1 MVCNKCGAELET
13 NAKFCTSCGAS
24 VPVAPVP
31 APTPMPTPAPA
42 PAPTPVSE
50 PAQKKSGVKPLLIVL
65 IVLAAIL
72 LIALIVVAV
81 LLLGE
86 RNKQPEPENDF
97 SALNGNF
104 SVVIGPD
111 GEYIYFYGDN
121 EGPGG
126 AVVSGEN
133 PVPEGNPYREYYNE
147 AVGFILPDSAERYYA
162 RTDLESLSPNAR
174 KIAFNEIFARRGYY
188 VFQDRY
194 IQEYFDA
201 MPWYE
206 RASVNYTLNSY
217 ENVNAV
223 LLEVMV
229 REQEG
234 TLSELNN
241 PYLIYRGDGDSELVY
256 DSDSRYLH
264 ADDLERLSLDELT
277 VRRAEILARHGVIFK
292 DQKLQQFFSCKRWYV
307 PGVEED
313 AFDMEEHL
321 NDYEACNI
329 QLIQLYEGIVRGDY
343 APSADNK
350 YIACYD
356 PNREEILPQSATVEL
371 TYADLRGL
379 TEEELAI
386 ARNEIICR
394 YGYVCGKQELVE
406 YFLLCS
412 WYRPSYAPLRSDLV
426 DMTLVEYKNMETIY
440 NYEKNLDAGER
451 PATAADLLGSW
462 MRVGEE
468 APAPIGGYTVI
479 TRTFNSDGTYS
490 DFSDLYEF
498 SGSGWHNSGL
508 ADSYYRGKYTCSNGE
523 LNMYDREEGITPN
536 LTSSGEWEWIATGT
550 RACYLI
556 TVSGDGSWIYLWEDG
571 RVVAEWMRVY
581 GSTSEMMNKLYPT
594 G

>member
-1 MVCNKCGAELET
+1 MVCNKCGAPLET

-24 VPVAPVP
+24 VTAAAAAPQP
-31 APTPMPTPAPA
+31 APTPTPAPA
-42 PAPTPVSE
+42 PAPE
-50 PAQKKSGVKPLLIVL
+50 QKKSGVKPLLIVL
-65 IVLAAIL
+65 IVLAAVI
-72 LIALIVVAV
+72 LIALVVVAC
-81 LLLGE
+81 LLLGN
-86 RNKQPEPENDF
+86 RDKQPANNENDF
-97 SALNGNF
+97 EIPEGGF
-104 SVVIGPD
+104 SVIIGPD
-111 GEYIYFYGDN
+111 GEYIVIGGE
-121 EGPGG
+121 EGS
-126 AVVSGEN
+126 VSGEN
-133 PVPEGNPYREYYNE
+133 PVPEGNPYRDYYNE
-147 AVGFILPDSAERYYA
+147 AVGYILPDSAERYYA
-162 RTDLESLSPNAR
+162 RADLENLSPNAR

-188 VFQDRY
+188 GFQDIY
-194 IQEYFDA
+194 MQEYFEA

-206 RASVNYTLNSY
+206 RASVSFTLNNY
-217 ENVNAV
+217 ELANAV
-223 LLEVMV
+223 LLDVMV

-241 PYLIYRGDGDSELVY
+241 PYLIYRGDSGSELVY
-256 DSDSRYLH
+256 DSADRYLH
-264 ADDLERLSLDELT
+264 ADDLEQLTLEELT

-292 DQKLQQFFSCKRWYV
+292 DQQLQEFFSCKRWYV
-307 PGVEED
+307 PSVEED
-313 AFDMEEHL
+313 DFDLEEHL

-329 QLIQLYEGIVRGDY
+329 QLIQLYMDILNGEC

-440 NYEKNLDAGER
+440 NYEKDPSLGDDPAVAAG
-451 PATAADLLGSW
+451 LLGSW
-462 MRVGEE
+462 MLVGEK
-468 APAPIGGYTVI
+468 APAPIGGYTVT

-498 SGSGWHNSGL
+498 SSSGWHQSGL
-508 ADSYYRGKYTCSNGE
+508 ADSYYRGEYARSDIE
-523 LNMYDREEGITPN
+523 LALTDIERGITPN
-536 LTSSGEWEWIATGT
+536 LTDSGEWEWEATGT
-550 RACYLI
+550 GYNYLI
-556 TVSGDGSWIYLWEDG
+556 SFSEDGNYLYLWKDG
-571 RVVAEWMRVY
+571 KVVEEWLRVI

>member
-1 MVCNKCGAELET
+1 MVCNKCGAQLEA
-13 NAKFCTSCGAS
+13 NAKFCTDCGAS
-24 VPVAPVP
+24 VPVAPAP

-42 PAPTPVSE
+42 PAPTPASE

-65 IVLAAIL
+65 IILAAIL

-97 SALNGNF
+97 SVQDGNF
-104 SVVIGPD
+104 SVIIGPD
-111 GEYIYFYGDN
+111 GEYIVIGGE
-121 EGPGG
+121 EGF
-126 AVVSGEN
+126 VSKEN
-133 PVPEGNPYREYYNE
+133 PVPEGNPYRDYYNE
-147 AVGFILPDSAERYYA
+147 AVGYILPDSAERYYA

-174 KIAFNEIFARRGYY
+174 KIAFNEIFARHGYY
-188 VFQDRY
+188 VFQDGY

-206 RASVNYTLNSY
+206 RTSVSYTLNSY
-217 ENVNAV
+217 ENANAV

-234 TLSELNN
+234 TLSALNN
-241 PYLIYRGDGDSELVY
+241 PYLIYRGDSDSELVY
-256 DSDSRYLH
+256 DSASRYLH
-264 ADDLERLSLDELT
+264 ADDLEHLSLDELT
-277 VRRAEILARHGVIFK
+277 IRRAEILARHGVIFK

-307 PGVEED
+307 PSVEED

-329 QLIQLYEGIVRGDY
+329 QLIQLYEGIVKGDY

-440 NYEKNLDAGER
+440 NYEKDPSLGDTPDFPSGSI
-451 PATAADLLGSW
+451 PSSLVGSW
-462 MRVGEE
+462 MKVGEQN
-468 APAPIGGYTVI
+468 PIGYRVT
-479 TRTFNSDGTYS
+479 TRTFSADGTY
-490 DFSDLYEF
+490 DEFCDVYEMV
-498 SGSGWHNSGL
+498 STGWRPSGL
-508 ADSYYRGKYTCSNGE
+508 GDSEYIGDCSYQDGVVYVY
-523 LNMYDREEGITPN
+523 NMECNPRSGNNWGFEPVDTTYQWQVTVSEDGNTLCFWKDGV
-536 LTSSGEWEWIATGT
+536 LTS
-550 RACYLI
+550 
-556 TVSGDGSWIYLWEDG
+556 
-571 RVVAEWMRVY
+571 EWMRVY
-581 GSTSEMMNKLYPT
+581 GSTSDMMNNLYPT

>member
-42 PAPTPVSE
+42 PAPTPASE

-188 VFQDRY
+188 VFQDSY

-206 RASVNYTLNSY
+206 RASVSYTLNSY

-241 PYLIYRGDGDSELVY
+241 PYLIYRGDSDSELVY

-307 PGVEED
+307 PSVEED

-440 NYEKNLDAGER
+440 NYEKDPSLGDS
-451 PATAADLLGSW
+451 PTASADGLIGSW
-462 MRVGEE
+462 MRVGDET
-468 APAPIGGYTVI
+468 PIGYYVTTWTFREDGSFKDFYDTYETGY
-479 TRTFNSDGTYS
+479 G
-490 DFSDLYEF
+490 
-498 SGSGWHNSGL
+498 GWKASGL
-508 ADSYYRGKYTCSNGE
+508 ADSTEIGSYTYEDGE
-523 LNMYDREEGITPN
+523 LHIFDLAYFIPPN
-536 LTSSGEWEWIATGT
+536 LSESGESEWKA
-550 RACYLI
+550 
-556 TVSGDGSWIYLWEDG
+556 SGYTYTFQVTFSEDG
-571 RVVAEWMRVY
+571 NTLYCWKDGALKLEMLRVT

>member
-1 MVCNKCGAELET
+1 MVCHKCGAQLEA
-13 NAKFCTSCGAS
+13 NAKFCTDCGAS
-24 VPVAPVP
+24 VPVAPAP

-42 PAPTPVSE
+42 PAPTPASE

-65 IVLAAIL
+65 IILAAIL

-97 SALNGNF
+97 SVPDGNF
-104 SVVIGPD
+104 SVIIGPD
-111 GEYIYFYGDN
+111 GEYIVI
-121 EGPGG
+121 GG
-126 AVVSGEN
+126 EDGFVSEEN
-133 PVPEGNPYREYYNE
+133 PVPEGNPYRDYYNE

-174 KIAFNEIFARRGYY
+174 KIAFNEILARRGYY
-188 VFQDRY
+188 GFQDSY
-194 IQEYFDA
+194 IQEYFNA

-206 RASVNYTLNSY
+206 RASVSFTLNNY
-217 ENVNAV
+217 EIANAE

-234 TLSELNN
+234 TLSALNN
-241 PYLIYRGDGDSELVY
+241 PYLIYRGDSDSELVY
-256 DSDSRYLH
+256 DSASRYLH
-264 ADDLERLSLDELT
+264 ADDLEQLSLDELT
-277 VRRAEILARHGVIFK
+277 VRRAEILARHGVIFE

-307 PGVEED
+307 PSVEEA

-329 QLIQLYEGIVRGDY
+329 QLIQLYEGVVKGDY

-379 TEEELAI
+379 SEEELAI

-440 NYEKNLDAGER
+440 NYEKDPSLGDS
-451 PATAADLLGSW
+451 PAASADGLIGSW
-462 MRVGEE
+462 MRVGDET
-468 APAPIGGYTVI
+468 PIGYNVTTWTFREDGSFTDFYDAYETGY
-479 TRTFNSDGTYS
+479 G
-490 DFSDLYEF
+490 
-498 SGSGWHNSGL
+498 GWKASGL
-508 ADSYYRGKYTCSNGE
+508 ADSTEIGSYTYEDGE
-523 LNMYDREEGITPN
+523 LYIFDLAYFIPPN
-536 LTSSGEWEWIATGT
+536 LSESGESEWQA
-550 RACYLI
+550 
-556 TVSGDGSWIYLWEDG
+556 SGYTYAYEVTFSEDG
-571 RVVAEWMRVY
+571 NTLYCWKDGALKFEMLRVT